1 MRTWINQPESELE
14 IVRGTAMF
22 APAKGDS
29 PAWPFLSRNILTYQS
44 SLDVIDIR
52 LRSEEIEKE
61 KQGER
66 QGEKKV

>member
-1 MRTWINQPESELE
+1 MAFSQ
-14 IVRGTAMF
+14 
-22 APAKGDS
+22 
-29 PAWPFLSRNILTYQS
+29 SRNILTYQS

-66 QGEKKV
+66 RGEKKV

>member
-1 MRTWINQPESELE
+1 MAFSQ
-14 IVRGTAMF
+14 
-22 APAKGDS
+22 
-29 PAWPFLSRNILTYQS
+29 SRNILTYQS

-66 QGEKKV
+66 RGAGEGLKEPSN

>member
-1 MRTWINQPESELE
+1 MAFSQ
-14 IVRGTAMF
+14 
-22 APAKGDS
+22 
-29 PAWPFLSRNILTYQS
+29 SRSILTYQS

-66 QGEKKV
+66 QKEKGLKEPSNWTLVCGHELPKS